1 MSWKEHQAQ
10 FSSSNMSMSSL
21 FYTLFNYL
29 IKVWFSYCYLNAG
42 VQLSFRTRMEEG
54 LILCALSPGE
64 QEEFVA
70 LQMRNG
76 RPYFLF
82 DPQVGYCSLCWHA
95 CIYSGRDECSKTIQT
110 LYNTAT
116 PHCPQSSSISSHQ
129 SDQISSEICYKFVLF
144 CTN

>member
-1 MSWKEHQAQ
+1 MSRLVSVILYML
-10 FSSSNMSMSSL
+10 SSAIYIDSMFFILLS
-21 FYTLFNYL
+21 
-29 IKVWFSYCYLNAG
+29 G

-82 DPQVGYCSLCWHA
+82 DPQVGYSSSSLCW
-95 CIYSGRDECSKTIQT
+95 
-110 LYNTAT
+110 N
-116 PHCPQSSSISSHQ
+116 P
-129 SDQISSEICYKFVLF
+129 VLMF
-144 CTN
+144 

>member
-1 MSWKEHQAQ
+1 MSR
-10 FSSSNMSMSSL
+10 FPLPLFVLYSL
-21 FYTLFNYL
+21 GTCL
-29 IKVWFSYCYLNAG
+29 SYCAG

-82 DPQVGYCSLCWHA
+82 DPQVGY
-95 CIYSGRDECSKTIQT
+95 
-110 LYNTAT
+110 
-116 PHCPQSSSISSHQ
+116 SSH
-129 SDQISSEICYKFVLF
+129 FLP
-144 CTN
+144 